1 MVVLLLINRS
11 MQAAV
16 ANDKAWAEFMET
28 LEDHRGVLD
37 QYRKLIEKNKQLS
50 QLTAVDS
57 EFAKALEDYEKYALP
72 NCFALNSR
80 VRRSLEEIGMKAKH
94 SAGRFKK
101 KEAKSYFMQPLTA
114 KTQSETIVRL
124 KSDLSRS
131 WNFLQVGN
139 ISFVASFLIARA
151 G

>member
-1 MVVLLLINRS
+1 MVLLLITCS

-16 ANDKAWAEFMET
+16 ANDKAWAELMET
-28 LEDHRGVLD
+28 LEDHIGVLD

-57 EFAKALEDYEKYALP
+57 EFANALEDYEKCDLA

-114 KTQSETIVRL
+114 KTQAETIVRL
-124 KSDLSRS
+124 RNDLNRS

-139 ISFVASFLIARA
+139 VSFVTIFLIARA